1 MYSQV
6 SIAKIWS
13 GIKIDSM
20 YMYFPSYIPQK
31 KNLITLKGQD
41 KNSSYQY
48 RFESSIQSGLYMN
61 TQGPPWVQLAINS
74 VLIVG
79 VD

>member
-1 MYSQV
+1 
-6 SIAKIWS
+6 
-13 GIKIDSM
+13 M

-61 TQGPPWVQLAINS
+61 TQGPP
-74 VLIVG
+74 
-79 VD
+79 